1 MSRSS
6 ADPLVVGRNDPGEPL
21 TSLTLG
27 RRIHTMQ
34 AAAISIV
41 VLAGFLTCA
50 TTAQA
55 QSLGELARKEAE
67 RRKSIRTP
75 GKVYTSDDLRAAP
88 APPVPVPA
96 APSVSEPEP
105 AAADGAPDG
114 ALPPEEDPR
123 TPVYW
128 QQRLAAERDALA
140 RAETF
145 AEALQSR
152 INALSTDF
160 VNRDDPAQRAIV
172 GADRD
177 KALAELDRVRQ
188 EIGQHQKAIAAIQEE
203 GRRAGVPVG
212 WLR

>member
-6 ADPLVVGRNDPGEPL
+6 ADLLVLGRNDPGEPL

-41 VLAGFLTCA
+41 VLAGFLACA
-50 TTAQA
+50 ATAQA

-88 APPVPVPA
+88 APPVPA

-114 ALPPEEDPR
+114 TLPPEEDPR

-128 QQRLAAERDALA
+128 QRRLAAERDALA

-160 VNRDDPAQRAIV
+160 INRDDPAQRAIV

-177 KALAELDRVRQ
+177 KALAELDRVRR

-203 GRRAGVPVG
+203 GRRAGVPAG